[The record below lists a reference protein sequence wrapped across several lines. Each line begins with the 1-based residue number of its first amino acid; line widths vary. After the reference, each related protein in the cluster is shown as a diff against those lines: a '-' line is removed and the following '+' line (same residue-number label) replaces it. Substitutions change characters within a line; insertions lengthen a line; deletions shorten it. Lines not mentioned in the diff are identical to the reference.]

1 MSIYKLY
8 NGDVQLHFDEKKHTY
23 KVDRQLVASVTGITG
38 VVTSPALMY
47 WAVNQATDYV
57 SRTWKAGVVY
67 DEIEIKEILEDA
79 KKAHRKVSSSAALIG
94 TIAHDYVQ
102 RYSLY
107 RQKKI
112 DKPRLP
118 VNPLA
123 EKSCLQFVDWV
134 DKNDVTFHDTEFKI
148 YSKTHNYAGT
158 VDADITINKKRYIV
172 DYKTSSGIYPDM
184 GLQLAGY
191 QLAREEE
198 GVAKYD
204 SRMILRLP
212 KNGSDFEFR
221 EFPDYDADKEAF
233 LACLAYKTWQDA
245 NKSKKSK

>member
-8 NGDVQLHFDEKKHTY
+8 NGDVELHFDEKKHTY

-57 SRTWKAGVVY
+57 ARNWKAGTVY
-67 DEIEIKEILEDA
+67 DEIQINEILDDA
-79 KKAHRKVSSSAALIG
+79 KKAHRKTSSSAALIG
-94 TIAHDYVQ
+94 TITHDYVQ

-123 EKSCLQFVDWV
+123 EKACLQFVDWV
-134 DKNDVTFHDTEFKI
+134 DKNNVTFHDTEFKI
-148 YSKTHNYAGT
+148 YSKKYNFAGT

-172 DYKTSSGIYPDM
+172 DYKTSSGIYPEM

-198 GVAKYD
+198 DVATYD

-212 KNGSDFEFR
+212 KDGSDFESK
-221 EFPDYDADKEAF
+221 EFPNYQADKQAF
-233 LACLAYKTWQDA
+233 LACLSYKNWQDA
-245 NKSKKSK
+245 HKSKKSK

>member
-8 NGDVQLHFDEKKHTY
+8 HGEIELHFDDKKHAYTVNN
-23 KVDRQLVASVTGITG
+23 KAVASVTGITG

-47 WAVNQATDYV
+47 WAVNQATDFI
-57 SRTWKAGVVY
+57 SRNWKAGTIY
-67 DEIEIKEILEDA
+67 DEVEIQEILEDA
-79 KKAHRKVSSSAALIG
+79 KKAHRKTSSSAALIG
-94 TIAHDYVQ
+94 TITHDYVQ

-123 EKSCLQFVDWV
+123 EKACLQFVDWV
-134 DKNDVTFHDTEFKI
+134 DKNNVIFNDTEFKI
-148 YSKTHNYAGT
+148 YSKKYNFAGT

-172 DYKTSSGIYPDM
+172 DYKTSSGIYDAM

-198 GVAKYD
+198 DVAKYD

-212 KNGSDFEFR
+212 KNGSDFESK
-221 EFPDYDADKEAF
+221 EFPDYDADKKAF

-245 NKSKKSK
+245 NKSKTSK